1 MTQTDLF
8 TESEQNAEQFEL
20 VKNQLNKETCLAQ
33 LKPLLENP
41 SIQKVGQNIKYDLT
55 IFANHHIQLNG
66 VCFDTML
73 QSYVLDSTGRHNM
86 GALSERYLGHQ
97 VIEFESI
104 AGKGKNK

>member
-1 MTQTDLF
+1 MSSTIKAVARK
-8 TESEQNAEQFEL
+8 S
-20 VKNQLNKETCLAQ
+20 VYSK
-33 LKPLLENP
+33 
-41 SIQKVGQNIKYDLT
+41 IGQNIKYDLT

-97 VIEFESI
+97 VIDFESI
-104 AGKGKNK
+104 AGKGKKQVTFDKIAIAQATNMLLKMRILQ